1 MGLGRWK
8 SNKTRSGSSAGQHNS
23 HLQGMI
29 SLGLLMKDSLEEDN
43 LVLQIFTMSSS
54 QAWKAACEKQ

>member
-1 MGLGRWK
+1 MALGRQK
-8 SNKTRSGSSAGQHNS
+8 SIKTRSGSSAGQHNS

-43 LVLQIFTMSSS
+43 
-54 QAWKAACEKQ
+54 